1 MNKGIARVIH
11 RSATRPH
18 RLYWLAVA
26 LLFCIACTMHPR
38 EGQSGELDSSASDTV
53 RREARLVFAGDLM
66 QHMPQVRAAQR
77 PNGRFDY
84 SESFRY
90 VKPLFEQADYAIL
103 NFETT
108 LTPTTDYHGYPTFR
122 SPGAVADALRDIGI
136 DAVMFANNH
145 ICDNG
150 RTGIEY
156 TTRRF
161 DSLGIVHTGAFVDSS
176 RICRE
181 HPLLFQAGGL
191 RFALFN
197 YTYDT
202 NGMPIPKG
210 MIVNLI
216 DTNAISRDLS
226 SVNRKHIDCV
236 IVFFHWGIEYARRP
250 NDEQRRL
257 AALCHRLGAE
267 IVIGSH
273 PHVIQPIEAKR
284 DNEGVV
290 RSVTVYSLG
299 NLVSNQKERYR
310 NGGLIVTL
318 DIKKERNGALR
329 IAPAYTPGWVCRP
342 GGYRIIPPSA
352 ADSIAL
358 PADLRATCMQFFED
372 TRALL
377 EGNKIFEER
386 VR

>member
-1 MNKGIARVIH
+1 
-11 RSATRPH
+11 
-18 RLYWLAVA
+18 
-26 LLFCIACTMHPR
+26 
-38 EGQSGELDSSASDTV
+38 
-53 RREARLVFAGDLM
+53 
-66 QHMPQVRAAQR
+66 
-77 PNGRFDY
+77 
-84 SESFRY
+84 
-90 VKPLFEQADYAIL
+90 
-103 NFETT
+103 
-108 LTPTTDYHGYPTFR
+108 
-122 SPGAVADALRDIGI
+122 
-136 DAVMFANNH
+136 
-145 ICDNG
+145 
-150 RTGIEY
+150 
-156 TTRRF
+156 
-161 DSLGIVHTGAFVDSS
+161 
-176 RICRE
+176 
-181 HPLLFQAGGL
+181 
-191 RFALFN
+191 
-197 YTYDT
+197 
-202 NGMPIPKG
+202 MPIPKG

-216 DTNAISRDLS
+216 DTNAIRRDLS
-226 SVNRKHIDCV
+226 QVNRKHIDCV

-284 DNEGVV
+284 DNDGVV

-342 GGYRIIPPSA
+342 GGYRIIPSSA

-358 PADLRATCMQFFED
+358 PADLRATCTQFFED

>member
-1 MNKGIARVIH
+1 
-11 RSATRPH
+11 
-18 RLYWLAVA
+18 
-26 LLFCIACTMHPR
+26 MHPR
-38 EGQSGELDSSASDTV
+38 DGQSDADGIDTPDTV
-53 RREARLVFAGDLM
+53 RRVARLVFAGDLM

-77 PNGRFDY
+77 ANGRFDY

-90 VKPLFEQADYAIL
+90 VKPFFEQADYAIL

-156 TTRRF
+156 TTQRF
-161 DSLGIVHTGAFVDSS
+161 DSLGIAHTGAFVDST
-176 RICRE
+176 RIHAE
-181 HPLLFQAGGL
+181 HPLLFRAGGL

-197 YTYDT
+197 YTYNT

-216 DTNAISRDLS
+216 DTNAIRRDLS
-226 SVNRKHIDCV
+226 QVNRKNVDCV
-236 IVFFHWGIEYARRP
+236 IVFFHWGVEYVRRP
-250 NDEQRRL
+250 NEEQRRL
-257 AALCHRLGAE
+257 AALCRRLGAE
-267 IVIGSH
+267 IVVGSH
-273 PHVIQPIEAKR
+273 PHVIQPIEAWR
-284 DNEGVV
+284 DSAGIV
-290 RSVTVYSLG
+290 RGVTVYSLG

-318 DIKKERNGALR
+318 DVNKEHNGAIR
-329 IAPAYTPGWVCRP
+329 ISPAYTPVWVFRP
-342 GGYRIIPPSA
+342 NGYCLIPPSA
-352 ADSIAL
+352 VDSVTL
-358 PADLRATCMQFFED
+358 PNDLRTTCTQFFDD

-377 EGNKIFEER
+377 EGNKIFEECLR
-386 VR
+386 

>member
-1 MNKGIARVIH
+1 
-11 RSATRPH
+11 
-18 RLYWLAVA
+18 
-26 LLFCIACTMHPR
+26 MHPR

-150 RTGIEY
+150 HTGIEY

-176 RICRE
+176 RIRRE

-216 DTNAISRDLS
+216 DTNTIPL
-226 SVNRKHIDCV
+226 
-236 IVFFHWGIEYARRP
+236 
-250 NDEQRRL
+250 
-257 AALCHRLGAE
+257 
-267 IVIGSH
+267 
-273 PHVIQPIEAKR
+273 
-284 DNEGVV
+284 
-290 RSVTVYSLG
+290 
-299 NLVSNQKERYR
+299 
-310 NGGLIVTL
+310 
-318 DIKKERNGALR
+318 
-329 IAPAYTPGWVCRP
+329 
-342 GGYRIIPPSA
+342 GYRVCPS
-352 ADSIAL
+352 
-358 PADLRATCMQFFED
+358 TE
-372 TRALL
+372 
-377 EGNKIFEER
+377 
-386 VR
+386 

>member
-1 MNKGIARVIH
+1 
-11 RSATRPH
+11 
-18 RLYWLAVA
+18 
-26 LLFCIACTMHPR
+26 MHPR
-38 EGQSGELDSSASDTV
+38 EGQSGAGGLSSSASDTV
-53 RREARLVFAGDLM
+53 SKEARLVFAGDLM

-77 PNGRFDY
+77 GNGRFDY
-84 SESFRY
+84 SECFRY
-90 VKPLFEQADYAIL
+90 VKPLFEQADFAIL

-108 LTPTTDYHGYPTFR
+108 LTPKTDYHGFPTFR

-156 TTRRF
+156 TTQHF

-176 RICRE
+176 RIHAE
-181 HPLLFQAGGL
+181 HPLLFRAGGL

-197 YTYDT
+197 YTYGT
-202 NGMPIPKG
+202 NGIPVPKG

-216 DTNAISRDLS
+216 DTIAIRRDLS
-226 SVNRKHIDCV
+226 QVNRKNIDCV
-236 IVFFHWGIEYARRP
+236 IVFFHWGVEYVRRP

-273 PHVIQPIEAKR
+273 PHVIQPVEARR
-284 DNEGVV
+284 DSAGVF

-318 DIKKERNGALR
+318 DIKKERNGAIR

-352 ADSIAL
+352 TDSVTL
-358 PADLRATCMQFFED
+358 PADLRANCTQFFDD
-372 TRALL
+372 TRTLL

>member
-1 MNKGIARVIH
+1 MN
-11 RSATRPH
+11 RSTPKTSCHILFLLLPA
-18 RLYWLAVA
+18 A
-26 LLFCIACTMHPR
+26 LLCYAACTMHPR
-38 EGQSGELDSSASDTV
+38 EANAASERREDTT
-53 RREARLVFAGDLM
+53 RKEARLVFAGDLM

-77 PNGRFDY
+77 GNGHFDY
-84 SESFRY
+84 SECFRY

-108 LTPTTDYHGYPTFR
+108 LTPTTDYHGFPTFR

-136 DAVMFANNH
+136 DAVVLANNH

-156 TTRRF
+156 TTQRF
-161 DSLGIVHTGAFVDSS
+161 DSLRIVHTGAFVDSS
-176 RICRE
+176 RIRAE
-181 HPLLFQAGGL
+181 HPLLFRAGGL

-202 NGMPIPKG
+202 NGLPVPKG

-216 DTNAISRDLS
+216 DTNAIRRDLS
-226 SVNRKHIDCV
+226 SVNRKDIDCV
-236 IVFFHWGIEYARRP
+236 IVFFHWGVEYVRRP

-273 PHVIQPIEAKR
+273 PHVIQPVETQR
-284 DNEGVV
+284 DNEGIV
-290 RSVTVYSLG
+290 RSVTAYSLG

-318 DIKKERNGALR
+318 DIVKQGRKLR
-329 IAPAYTPGWVCRP
+329 ITPHYTPGFVDRP
-342 GGYRIIPPSA
+342 RGYRILPPA
-352 ADSIAL
+352 VADTL
-358 PADLRATCMQFFED
+358 PLPTEQRNLSRQFYDD

-377 EGNKIFEER
+377 EGNKIFKER
-386 VR
+386 IQ

>member
-1 MNKGIARVIH
+1 MNNLPLTFSRKISLLH
-11 RSATRPH
+11 
-18 RLYWLAVA
+18 LYSITTVLVV
-26 LLFCIACTMHPR
+26 CIACTMHPQGGAS
-38 EGQSGELDSSASDTV
+38 EEGELKEGAQDTV
-53 RREARLVFAGDLM
+53 RKEARLVFAGDLM

-77 PNGRFDY
+77 ANGHFDY

-108 LTPTTDYHGYPTFR
+108 LTPTTNYHGFPTFR

-136 DAVMFANNH
+136 DAVMLANNH

-156 TTRRF
+156 TIQRL
-161 DSLGIVHTGAFVDSS
+161 DSLGIVHTGAFVDST
-176 RICRE
+176 RIHAG
-181 HPLLFQAGGL
+181 HPMLFHAGGL

-197 YTYDT
+197 YTYGT
-202 NGMPIPKG
+202 NGIPVPKG

-216 DTNAISRDLS
+216 DTNTIRRDLVR
-226 SVNRKHIDCV
+226 VNRKNVDCV
-236 IVFFHWGIEYARRP
+236 IVFFHWGVEYVRRP

-257 AALCHRLGAE
+257 AALCHQLGAE

-273 PHVIQPIEAKR
+273 PHVIQPVEARR
-284 DNEGVV
+284 DSAGIV

-318 DIKKERNGALR
+318 DVKKERNGAIR
-329 IAPAYTPGWVCRP
+329 ILPSYTPGWVCRP

-352 ADSIAL
+352 ADSVSL
-358 PADLRATCMQFFED
+358 PGDLRATCTQFFDD
-372 TRALL
+372 TRTLL

-386 VR
+386 IR